1 MLTMRRARGVH
12 FAADEPLVHVPC
24 SHEGTVMDV
33 FRPAVRIGGSAE
45 PSGLAADPRA
55 AEAEV
60 AMLRAQVAW
69 LRAERAALWWAVGHD
84 ELTGLANRRL
94 FATLAPRLLRT
105 GQPAAVIVLDLNGF
119 KPINDTLGHE
129 AGDQVLQIVAH
140 RIASCVRDD
149 LVPGSAATSSPPC
162 SSARTAGPMRNG
174 GAQPSQR

>member
-55 AEAEV
+55 VVEGPRVLAADPRAAEAEV

-94 FATLAPRLLRT
+94 FATLAPRL
-105 GQPAAVIVLDLNGF
+105 
-119 KPINDTLGHE
+119 
-129 AGDQVLQIVAH
+129 
-140 RIASCVRDD
+140 
-149 LVPGSAATSSPPC
+149 
-162 SSARTAGPMRNG
+162 
-174 GAQPSQR
+174 